1 MMPFRDNRWPFALLA
16 YLFTG
21 LALAGVALPGL
32 PTVPFLLVAAW
43 AASRGSERLRRWL
56 ETHRHFGPLLH
67 CWEKERAVPRRAK
80 QMAVLLLAFSW
91 SGIVWHSNGPLIPL
105 AMALLFTAIAT
116 YIVTRPPP
124 TEPARL
130 PAGD

>member
-1 MMPFRDNRWPFALLA
+1 MPSRDIRWPFALLA

-21 LALAGVALPGL
+21 LALAGIALPGL

-56 ETHRHFGPLLH
+56 DTHRHLGPLLH
-67 CWEKERAVPRRAK
+67 CWETERAVPRRAK
-80 QMAVLLLAFSW
+80 QAAVLLLAFSW
-91 SGIVWHSNGPLIPL
+91 SAIAWHSSGPFVPL
-105 AMALLFTAIAT
+105 GMAFLFTVIAT

-124 TEPARL
+124 TEATRL